1 MPNSGV
7 KVEEFIVDVT
17 AQNAQQVLI
26 EESMKRPVVVDV
38 WADWCE
44 PCKQLMPVLE
54 KLANEYAGQFL
65 LAKLNADTEQALAGQ
80 LGVRSL
86 PTVMLLKD
94 GQPVD
99 GFAGAQPEKQ
109 IREMLDKYLPK
120 SWDLQL
126 QQAQK
131 LIGED
136 QLDEALPLLRQAYG
150 DSGERADIAKQYAAV
165 LLEKNRAK
173 DAEEV
178 LGKIL
183 MADQDADYQQL
194 MAQLELKLQAADSPE
209 IKALQQAL
217 AENPDDQESAYKL
230 AVQLSQADRHE
241 EALEIL
247 LGLLRKDMG
256 FAEGAAKQAY
266 LDIVKALG
274 AGDPVATTYQRK
286 LMTLLF

>member
-1 MPNSGV
+1 M
-7 KVEEFIVDVT
+7 EEFIVDVT
-17 AQNAQQVLI
+17 VQNAQQVLI

-99 GFAGAQPEKQ
+99 GFAGVQPEQQ

-120 SWDLQL
+120 SWDVQL
-126 QQAQK
+126 QEAQK
-131 LIGED
+131 LIAEGD
-136 QLDEALPLLRQAYG
+136 VDGAQPLLRAAYA

-165 LLEKNRAK
+165 LLEKNRVK

-183 MADQDADYQQL
+183 MADQDTDYQQL
-194 MAQLELKLQAADSPE
+194 MAQLELKQQAADSPE
-209 IKALQQAL
+209 IQALQQAL
-217 AENPDDQESAYKL
+217 AANPDDFESAYNL
-230 AVQLSQADRHE
+230 AVQYSQTERHE
-241 EALEIL
+241 EALELLLNIL
-247 LGLLRKDMG
+247 RRDMG
-256 FAEGAAKQAY
+256 FADGAAKQAF

-274 AGDPVATTYQRK
+274 KGDPLAAQYQRK
-286 LMTLLF
+286 LMTLMF

>member
-1 MPNSGV
+1 M
-7 KVEEFIVDVT
+7 EEFIVDVT

-38 WADWCE
+38 WAEWCE

>member
-1 MPNSGV
+1 M
-7 KVEEFIVDVT
+7 EEFIVEVK
-17 AQNAQQVLI
+17 AENAQQVLI
-26 EESMKRPVVVDV
+26 EESMKRPVLVDV

-54 KLANEYAGQFL
+54 KLAAEYAGQFL

-99 GFAGAQPEKQ
+99 GFAGVQSEKE
-109 IREMLDKYLPK
+109 IRDMLDKYLPK
-120 SWDLQL
+120 TWDLQF
-126 QQAQK
+126 QQAQT
-131 LIGED
+131 LVGEGELD
-136 QLDEALPLLRQAYG
+136 QALPLLRQAYG

-173 DAEEV
+173 EAEEV

-194 MAQLELKLQAADSPE
+194 MAQLELKQAAAESPE

-217 AENPDDQESAYKL
+217 AENPDDSESAYKL
-230 AVQLSQADRHE
+230 AIQLSQAERQE

-247 LGLLRKDMG
+247 LNLLRKDLG
-256 FAEGAAKQAY
+256 FADGTAKQAF
-266 LDIVKALG
+266 LDIVKTLG

-286 LMTLLF
+286 LMTLMF

>member
-1 MPNSGV
+1 M
-7 KVEEFIVDVT
+7 EEFIVEVT
-17 AQNAQQVLI
+17 AENAQQVLI
-26 EESMKRPVVVDV
+26 EESMKRPVLVDV

-54 KLANEYAGQFL
+54 KLAAEYAGQFL

-86 PTVMLLKD
+86 PTVMLLKE

-99 GFAGAQPEKQ
+99 GFAGVQSEKE
-109 IREMLDKYLPK
+109 IRDMLDKYLPK
-120 SWDLQL
+120 TWDLQF

-131 LIGED
+131 LVGEGELD
-136 QLDEALPLLRQAYG
+136 QALPLLRQAYG

-173 DAEEV
+173 EAEEV
-178 LGKIL
+178 LSKIL

-194 MAQLELKLQAADSPE
+194 MAQLELKQAAAESPE

-217 AENPDDQESAYKL
+217 VENPDDNESAYKL
-230 AVQLSQADRHE
+230 AIQLSQAERQE

-247 LGLLRKDMG
+247 LKLLRKDLG
-256 FAEGAAKQAY
+256 FADGAAKQAF
-266 LDIVKALG
+266 LDIVKTLG

-286 LMTLLF
+286 LMTLMF

>member
-1 MPNSGV
+1 M
-7 KVEEFIVDVT
+7 EEFIVDVS
-17 AQNAQQVLI
+17 AENAQQVLI

-38 WADWCE
+38 WAEWCE

-86 PTVMLLKD
+86 PTVMVLKD

-99 GFAGAQPEKQ
+99 GFAGAQPETQ

-131 LIGED
+131 LVGEGN
-136 QLDEALPLLRQAYG
+136 LDEALPLLRQSYA
-150 DSGERADIAKQYAAV
+150 DSGERADIAKQYAAI
-165 LLEKNRAK
+165 LLEKNRTK
-173 DAEEV
+173 EAEEV

-183 MADQDADYQQL
+183 LADQDADYQQL
-194 MAQLELKLQAADSPE
+194 MAQLELKLEAADSPE

-217 AENPDDQESAYKL
+217 SENPDDSESAYKL

-241 EALEIL
+241 EALALL
-247 LGLLRKDMG
+247 LGLLRQDMG
-256 FAEGAAKQAY
+256 FADGAAKQAF

-274 AGDPVATTYQRK
+274 AGDPVATIYQRK
-286 LMTLLF
+286 LMTLMF

>member
-1 MPNSGV
+1 M
-7 KVEEFIVDVT
+7 EEYIVDVT

-86 PTVMLLKD
+86 PTVMVLKD

-99 GFAGAQPEKQ
+99 GFAGAQPERE

-120 SWDLQL
+120 PWDIKL

-131 LIGED
+131 MVAEGN
-136 QLDEALPLLRQAYG
+136 LDEAMPILRQAYA

-165 LLEKNRAK
+165 LLEKNRVK
-173 DAEEV
+173 DAEAV

-194 MAQLELKLQAADSPE
+194 MAQLDLKQQAADSPE
-209 IKALQQAL
+209 IRALQEAL
-217 AENPDDQESAYKL
+217 AANPDDFESAYKL
-230 AVQLSQADRHE
+230 AVQLTQSERHE
-241 EALEIL
+241 EALEML
-247 LGLLRKDMG
+247 LGILRADMG
-256 FAEGAAKQAY
+256 FADGAAKQAY

-274 AGDPVATTYQRK
+274 GGDPVATKYQRK
-286 LMTLLF
+286 LMTLMF

>member
-1 MPNSGV
+1 M
-7 KVEEFIVDVT
+7 EDFIVDVT
-17 AQNAQQVLI
+17 AQNAQQILI

-38 WADWCE
+38 WAQMSE
-44 PCKQLMPVLE
+44 PSQQLSPVLE
-54 KLANEYAGQFL
+54 KLAHEYAGQFL
-65 LAKLNADTEQALAGQ
+65 LAKLNAETEQALAGQ

-86 PTVMLLKD
+86 PTVMVLKE

-99 GFAGAQPEKQ
+99 GFAGDQSEAQ

-120 SWDLQL
+120 PWDLQF
-126 QQAQK
+126 QQAQQ
-131 LIGED
+131 LVGEGDLD
-136 QLDEALPLLRQAYG
+136 QALPLLRQAYG

-173 DAEEV
+173 DAAAV

-194 MAQLELKLQAADSPE
+194 MAQLELKQQAADSPE

-217 AENPDDQESAYKL
+217 AANPDDKEAAYKL
-230 AVQLSQADRHE
+230 AVQFSQADRHE

-247 LGLLRKDMG
+247 LGLLRQDMG
-256 FAEGAAKQAY
+256 FADGAAKQAY
-266 LDIVKALG
+266 LDIVKTLG
-274 AGDPVATTYQRK
+274 AGDPVAIAYQRK

>member
-1 MPNSGV
+1 M
-7 KVEEFIVDVT
+7 EDFIVDVT

-54 KLANEYAGQFL
+54 KLAKEYAGQFL
-65 LAKLNADTEQALAGQ
+65 LAKLNADTEQMLAGQ

-86 PTVMLLKD
+86 PTVMVLKD

-99 GFAGAQPEKQ
+99 GFAGAQPERQ

-120 SWDLQL
+120 PWDIQL
-126 QQAQK
+126 QRAQK
-131 LIGED
+131 LIGEGE
-136 QLDEALPLLRQAYG
+136 LDEALPILRQAYS

-165 LLEKNRAK
+165 LLEKNRTK
-173 DAEEV
+173 DAEAV

-183 MADQDADYQQL
+183 LADQDSDYQQL
-194 MAQLELKLQAADSPE
+194 MSQLELKLQAAESPE

-217 AENPDDQESAYKL
+217 EANPEDFGSAYQL
-230 AVQLSQADRHE
+230 AVQYSQAERHE
-241 EALEIL
+241 EALELLLNIL
-247 LGLLRKDMG
+247 RRDMG
-256 FAEGAAKQAY
+256 YADGAVKQAY

-274 AGDPVATTYQRK
+274 KGDPVAAAYQRK

>member
-1 MPNSGV
+1 M
-7 KVEEFIVDVT
+7 EEFIVEVT
-17 AQNAQQVLI
+17 AENAQQVLI
-26 EESMKRPVVVDV
+26 EESMKRPVLVDV

-54 KLANEYAGQFL
+54 KLATEYAGQFL

-86 PTVMLLKD
+86 PTVMLLKE

-99 GFAGAQPEKQ
+99 GFAGVQPEKE
-109 IREMLDKYLPK
+109 IRDMLDKYLPK
-120 SWDLQL
+120 TWDLQF

-131 LIGED
+131 LVGEGELD
-136 QLDEALPLLRQAYG
+136 QALPLLRQAYG

-165 LLEKNRAK
+165 LLEKNRTK
-173 DAEEV
+173 EAEGV

-194 MAQLELKLQAADSPE
+194 MAQLELKQAAAESPE

-217 AENPDDQESAYKL
+217 AENPEDSASAYKL
-230 AVQLSQADRHE
+230 AIQLSQAERQE
-241 EALEIL
+241 EALEL
-247 LGLLRKDMG
+247 LLSLLRKDLG
-256 FAEGAAKQAY
+256 FADGAAKQAF
-266 LDIVKALG
+266 LDIVKTLG

-286 LMTLLF
+286 LMTLMF

>member
-1 MPNSGV
+1 M
-7 KVEEFIVDVT
+7 EEFIVDVT
-17 AQNAQQVLI
+17 TQNAQQVLI

-86 PTVMLLKD
+86 PTVMVLKD

-99 GFAGAQPEKQ
+99 GFAGAQPEKE

-120 SWDLQL
+120 PWDLKL
-126 QQAQK
+126 QQAQA

-136 QLDEALPLLRQAYG
+136 KLDEALAMLRQAYG
-150 DSGERADIAKQYAAV
+150 ESGERADIAKQYAAI
-165 LLEKNRAK
+165 LLEKNRTN
-173 DAEEV
+173 DAETV

-194 MAQLELKLQAADSPE
+194 MAQLELKQQAADSPE
-209 IKALQQAL
+209 IKALQEAVN
-217 AENPDDQESAYKL
+217 ANPDDFESAYKL
-230 AVQLSQADRHE
+230 ALQLTQSERHE

-247 LGLLRKDMG
+247 LNILRSDLG
-256 FAEGAAKQAY
+256 FADGVVKQAY

-274 AGDPVATTYQRK
+274 AGDPLAAKYQRK
-286 LMTLLF
+286 LMTLMF

>member
-1 MPNSGV
+1 M
-7 KVEEFIVDVT
+7 EEFIVDVT
-17 AQNAQQVLI
+17 VHNAQQVLI

-86 PTVMLLKD
+86 PTVMVLKD

-120 SWDLQL
+120 SWDVQL
-126 QQAQK
+126 QEAQK
-131 LIGED
+131 LIAEGD
-136 QLDEALPLLRQAYG
+136 VDGAQPLLRAAYA

-165 LLEKNRAK
+165 LLEKNRVK
-173 DAEEV
+173 DAQEI

-183 MADQDADYQQL
+183 MADQDSDYQQL
-194 MAQLELKLQAADSPE
+194 MAQLELKQQAADSPE
-209 IKALQQAL
+209 IQALQQAL
-217 AENPDDQESAYKL
+217 AANPDDFESAYNL
-230 AVQLSQADRHE
+230 AVQYSQTERHE
-241 EALEIL
+241 EALELLLNIL
-247 LGLLRKDMG
+247 RRDMG
-256 FAEGAAKQAY
+256 FADGAAKQAF

-274 AGDPVATTYQRK
+274 KGDPLAAQYQRK
-286 LMTLLF
+286 LMTLMF

>member
-1 MPNSGV
+1 
-7 KVEEFIVDVT
+7 VEEFIVDVS

-38 WADWCE
+38 WAEWCE

-54 KLANEYAGQFL
+54 KLAKEYAGQFL

-86 PTVMLLKD
+86 PTVMVLKD

-120 SWDLQL
+120 SWDVQL

-131 LIGED
+131 LVGEGN
-136 QLDEALPLLRQAYG
+136 LDEALPLLRAAYN
-150 DSGERADIAKQYAAV
+150 DSGARADIAKQYAAV
-165 LLEKNRAK
+165 LLEKNRTK

-194 MAQLELKLQAADSPE
+194 MAQLELKQQAAESPE

-217 AENPDDQESAYKL
+217 AANPDDSESAYKL

-247 LGLLRKDMG
+247 LNLLRKDMG
-256 FAEGAAKQAY
+256 FADGAAKQAY

-286 LMTLLF
+286 LMTLMF

>member
-1 MPNSGV
+1 M
-7 KVEEFIVDVT
+7 EEFIVDVT

>member
-1 MPNSGV
+1 M
-7 KVEEFIVDVT
+7 EEFIVDVS

-38 WADWCE
+38 WAEWCE

-54 KLANEYAGQFL
+54 KLAKEYAGQFL

-86 PTVMLLKD
+86 PTVMVLKD

-120 SWDLQL
+120 SWDVQL

-131 LIGED
+131 LVGEGN
-136 QLDEALPLLRQAYG
+136 LDEALPLLRAAYN
-150 DSGERADIAKQYAAV
+150 DSGARADIAKQYAAV
-165 LLEKNRAK
+165 LLEKNRTK

-194 MAQLELKLQAADSPE
+194 MAQLELKQQAAESPE

-217 AENPDDQESAYKL
+217 AANPDDSESAYKL

-247 LGLLRKDMG
+247 LNLLRKDMG
-256 FAEGAAKQAY
+256 FADGAAKQAY

-286 LMTLLF
+286 LMTLMF

>member
-1 MPNSGV
+1 M
-7 KVEEFIVDVT
+7 EEFIVDVT

-38 WADWCE
+38 WAEWCE

-86 PTVMLLKD
+86 PTVMVLKD

-99 GFAGAQPEKQ
+99 GFAGAQPEKE

-120 SWDLQL
+120 PWDLKL
-126 QQAQK
+126 QQAQQ
-131 LIGED
+131 LVADGN
-136 QLDEALPLLRQAYG
+136 LDEALPMLRQAYG
-150 DSGERADIAKQYAAV
+150 ESDERVDIAKQYAAI
-165 LLEKNRAK
+165 LLEKNRVK
-173 DAEEV
+173 DAETV

-183 MADQDADYQQL
+183 MADQDSDYQQL
-194 MAQLELKLQAADSPE
+194 MAQLELKQQAADSPE
-209 IKALQQAL
+209 IKALQEAVN
-217 AENPDDQESAYKL
+217 ANPEDTEAAYKL
-230 AVQLSQADRHE
+230 AVQLTQSERHE

-247 LGLLRKDMG
+247 LKLLRSDMG
-256 FAEGAAKQAY
+256 FADGAAKQAY

-274 AGDPVATTYQRK
+274 AGDPLAAKYQRK
-286 LMTLLF
+286 LMTLMF

>member
-1 MPNSGV
+1 M
-7 KVEEFIVDVT
+7 EEFIVDVS
-17 AQNAQQVLI
+17 AENAQQVLI

-38 WADWCE
+38 WAEWCE

-86 PTVMLLKD
+86 PTVMVLKD

-131 LIGED
+131 LVGEGN
-136 QLDEALPLLRQAYG
+136 LDEALPLLRQSYA
-150 DSGERADIAKQYAAV
+150 DSGERVDIAKQYAAI
-165 LLEKNRAK
+165 LLEKNRTK
-173 DAEEV
+173 EAEEV

-183 MADQDADYQQL
+183 LADQDADYQQL
-194 MAQLELKLQAADSPE
+194 MAQLELKLEAADSPE

-217 AENPDDQESAYKL
+217 SENPDDSESAYKL

-241 EALEIL
+241 EALELL
-247 LGLLRKDMG
+247 LGLLRQDMG
-256 FAEGAAKQAY
+256 FADGAAKQAF

-274 AGDPVATTYQRK
+274 AGDPIATTYQRK
-286 LMTLLF
+286 LMTLMF

>member
-1 MPNSGV
+1 M
-7 KVEEFIVDVT
+7 EEFIVDVT

-38 WADWCE
+38 WAEWCE

-86 PTVMLLKD
+86 PTVMVLKD

-99 GFAGAQPEKQ
+99 GFAGAQPEKE

-120 SWDLQL
+120 AWELQF

-131 LIGED
+131 LVGEGE
-136 QLDEALPLLRQAYG
+136 LDEALPLLRQAYG

-165 LLEKNRAK
+165 LLEKNRTK
-173 DAEEV
+173 DAEEI

-183 MADQDADYQQL
+183 MTDQDSDYQQL
-194 MAQLELKLQAADSPE
+194 MAQLELKQAAADSPE

-217 AENPDDQESAYKL
+217 AANPEDSESAYKL

-247 LGLLRKDMG
+247 LNLLRKDLG
-256 FAEGAAKQAY
+256 FADGAAKQAY

-286 LMTLLF
+286 LMTLMF

>member
-1 MPNSGV
+1 MEG
-7 KVEEFIVDVT
+7 FIVDVT
-17 AQNAQQVLI
+17 AENAQQVLI

-86 PTVMLLKD
+86 PTVMVLKD

-99 GFAGAQPEKQ
+99 GFAGAQPEQQ

-120 SWDLQL
+120 AWELQY

-131 LIGED
+131 LVGEGE
-136 QLDEALPLLRQAYG
+136 LDEALPLLRQAYA
-150 DSGERADIAKQYAAV
+150 DSDERADIAKQYAAV
-165 LLEKNRAK
+165 LLEKNRVK

-194 MAQLELKLQAADSPE
+194 MAQLELKQAAADSPE

-217 AENPDDQESAYKL
+217 AENPDDSESAYKL

-247 LGLLRKDMG
+247 LGLLRKDLG
-256 FAEGAAKQAY
+256 FADGAAKQVY

-286 LMTLLF
+286 LMTLMF

>member
-1 MPNSGV
+1 M
-7 KVEEFIVDVT
+7 EEFIVDVT

-38 WADWCE
+38 WAEWCE

-86 PTVMLLKD
+86 PTVMVLKD

-99 GFAGAQPEKQ
+99 GFAGAQPEKE

-120 SWDLQL
+120 AWELQF

-131 LIGED
+131 LVGEGE
-136 QLDEALPLLRQAYG
+136 LDEALPLLRQAYG

-165 LLEKNRAK
+165 LLEKNRTK
-173 DAEEV
+173 DAEDI

-183 MADQDADYQQL
+183 MTDQDSDYQQL
-194 MAQLELKLQAADSPE
+194 MAQLELKQAAADSPE

-217 AENPDDQESAYKL
+217 AANPEDSESAYKL

-247 LGLLRKDMG
+247 LNLLRKDLG
-256 FAEGAAKQAY
+256 FADGAAKQAY

-286 LMTLLF
+286 LMTLMF